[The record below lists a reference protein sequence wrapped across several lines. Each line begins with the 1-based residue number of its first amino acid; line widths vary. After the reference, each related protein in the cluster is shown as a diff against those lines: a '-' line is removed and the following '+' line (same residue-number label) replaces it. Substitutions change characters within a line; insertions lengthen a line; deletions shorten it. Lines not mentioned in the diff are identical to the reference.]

1 MIKAVLIN
9 LFVFLTYISIGTLFL
24 LNKSG
29 GADIIFHM
37 FTGFCIFIHLIINV
51 VQVFK
56 SSNKQQSILV
66 LISFIIVVLVFL
78 ANLDKYMLA
87 VWNLV

>member
-9 LFVFLTYISIGTLFL
+9 LFVFLTYIFIGTLFL

-29 GADIIFHM
+29 GADIIYYI
-37 FTGFCIFIHLIINV
+37 FTGFCISIHLIIDV
-51 VQVFK
+51 VRVFK

-66 LISFIIVVLVFL
+66 LISFIIVVLVYL